1 MNPANPARMTSLLSE
16 SRPMRMK
23 QLLTGPAWR
32 AAVIPLLLT
41 TSVNTAQQMTLPPI
55 SPGTSAIRG
64 HVIDAITKQGV
75 PGCTVRA
82 FTGPEFRS
90 ATLETNDQG
99 GYELTNIAAGSYSLF
114 LTCPRHHSSA
124 CESADSGPNRCSS
137 VNLVADQQRSNVNFR
152 VTPGATA
159 RGRVVGADGVP
170 IARAAVRLGA
180 PLRNTD
186 ASFMVKPAFTDAN
199 GVFELVNLP
208 AGEWRLEV
216 DVPRP
221 RGGLRPPIVYYPG
234 GLTWDEAVGIELAAG
249 KVTGN
254 LTVVVPKIIEKTLT
268 VRMAPDK
275 AITRLAVSVLRAA
288 PLTVLRLNLDRD
300 GVATI
305 KGMLPGRYVVA
316 ARGSSKRHQWAAF
329 EVVDFAGDSVDVSL
343 KLLPTGSIAGKVV
356 AERGTL
362 PPLDSVSV
370 GASWVHDGAAVTPL
384 DPDRIAVARNGSF
397 RISDLFGTRKLQ
409 LSGLDP
415 QWAIRAIR
423 QKRRDVTTSGVE
435 IVPGRTIETTI
446 VVARQ

>member
-1 MNPANPARMTSLLSE
+1 
-16 SRPMRMK
+16 MRMK
-23 QLLTGPAWR
+23 RLLTGPAWR
-32 AAVIPLLLT
+32 AAVISLLLT

-64 HVIDAITKQGV
+64 HVIDAITKHGV

-82 FTGPEFRS
+82 ITGPEFRS

-99 GYELTNIAAGSYSLF
+99 GYELTNIAAGSYTVL
-114 LTCPRHHSSA
+114 LTCPRHHSPV
-124 CESADSGPNRCSS
+124 CESADSGPNRCWDI
-137 VNLVADQQRSNVNFR
+137 NLVADQQRSDVNLR

-159 RGRVVGADGVP
+159 RGRVVGAEGAP
-170 IARAAVRLGA
+170 IARASVRLGA
-180 PLRNTD
+180 LRNTG
-186 ASFMVKPAFTDAN
+186 ASFMLKPAVTDAN

-249 KVTGN
+249 KVTDN
-254 LTVVVPKIIEKTLT
+254 LTVVVPKIIENTLT
-268 VRMAPDK
+268 VRMRPDR

-288 PLTVLRLNLDRD
+288 PLTVLRLDLDRD

-329 EVVDFAGDSVDVSL
+329 EVVDFVEDSVDISL

-356 AERGTL
+356 AERGPL
-362 PPLDSVSV
+362 PPLDGVSV
-370 GASWVHDGAAVTPL
+370 GASWVHDGAAITPL
-384 DPDRIAVARNGSF
+384 DPDRISVARNGSF
-397 RISDLFGTRKLQ
+397 RIGDLFGTRKLQ

-423 QKRRDVTTSGVE
+423 QKRRDVTASGVE

>member
-1 MNPANPARMTSLLSE
+1 
-16 SRPMRMK
+16 MRMK
-23 QLLTGPAWR
+23 RLLTVPAWR
-32 AAVIPLLLT
+32 AAVISLLLT
-41 TSVNTAQQMTLPPI
+41 ASVNTAQQMTPPPI

-64 HVIDAITKQGV
+64 HVIDTLTKQGV
-75 PGCTVRA
+75 PGCTVHA
-82 FTGPEFRS
+82 MTGPEFRS

-99 GYELTNIAAGSYSLF
+99 RYELTNIAAGNYMVS

-124 CESADSGPNRCSS
+124 CESADSAPNRCSS
-137 VNLVADQQRSNVNFR
+137 ITLVADQQRSDVNFR

-159 RGRVVGADGVP
+159 RGRVVGADGAP
-170 IARAAVRLGA
+170 IARASVRLGA
-180 PLRNTD
+180 PLRNTA
-186 ASFMVKPAFTDAN
+186 ASLMVKPAFTDAN

-216 DVPRP
+216 HVPRP
-221 RGGLRPPIVYYPG
+221 RGGLLPPIVYYPG
-234 GLTWDEAVGIELAAG
+234 GLTWDEAVGVELAAG
-249 KVTGN
+249 KVTGD

-288 PLTVLRLNLDRD
+288 PLTVLRLDLDRD
-300 GVATI
+300 GIATI

-316 ARGSSKRHQWAAF
+316 ARGSSKRKQLAAF
-329 EVVDFAGDSVDVSL
+329 KVVDFDESSVDVSL

-356 AERGTL
+356 AEPGTL
-362 PPLDSVSV
+362 LPLDGVSV
-370 GASWVHDGAAVTPL
+370 GASWVHEGAAVTPL
-384 DPDRIAVARNGSF
+384 DPDWTAVARNGSF
-397 RISDLFGTRKLQ
+397 RINGLFGTRKLQ
-409 LSGLDP
+409 LSGLDS

-423 QKRRDVTTSGVE
+423 QKRRDVTTSGVD